1 MKRNIFAVCDLE
13 VDYALNFMD
22 YMNRKKNI
30 PFEIQAFTSV
40 ENLIAYG
47 KQTHIELLLISGR
60 AMCREVRDLDIGKII
75 ILSEGVHPPELDQ
88 YPSVY
93 KYQSSSDVLRE
104 VMACY
109 GAEKKT
115 VADQIAVL
123 KKTTEIIGIFSPLGR
138 CLKTSFALTLGQI
151 LAKERAVLYLNMD
164 MEEKLAFLD
173 EHYLSHFDYL
183 DVDSVIQEQKAFG
196 ACRDVTL
203 EYPVAE
209 NEGEEDNTYL
219 SYNMVVGN
227 AADSQMAMAFEVL
240 DYALLSAPGA
250 PLKQALLDVK
260 AGKDVYGS
268 YDDGILQPYFTVI
281 AKGSNPDRK
290 EEFVSVIRQ
299 VLGDIVK
306 NGIDRKAVEAGINY
320 FEFRYREAD
329 FSSYPKGLMYSLDIL
344 GDWLYEKGNP
354 FAQVQQLTVFENL
367 KKAVNEGYFEELIRK
382 YLLENPHGCIMTLVP
397 KKGLAAQREKELEE
411 KLEAYRSSLSEE
423 QLDAMVEKTK
433 ALEAYQEAGEDPKA
447 LECIPMLKRSDIKK
461 EAAKS
466 QLP

>member
-151 LAKERAVLYLNMD
+151 LAKERAVLYLNM
-164 MEEKLAFLD
+164 EE
-173 EHYLSHFDYL
+173 
-183 DVDSVIQEQKAFG
+183 
-196 ACRDVTL
+196 
-203 EYPVAE
+203 
-209 NEGEEDNTYL
+209 
-219 SYNMVVGN
+219 
-227 AADSQMAMAFEVL
+227 
-240 DYALLSAPGA
+240 
-250 PLKQALLDVK
+250 
-260 AGKDVYGS
+260 
-268 YDDGILQPYFTVI
+268 
-281 AKGSNPDRK
+281 
-290 EEFVSVIRQ
+290 
-299 VLGDIVK
+299 
-306 NGIDRKAVEAGINY
+306 
-320 FEFRYREAD
+320 
-329 FSSYPKGLMYSLDIL
+329 YS
-344 GDWLYEKGNP
+344 G
-354 FAQVQQLTVFENL
+354 
-367 KKAVNEGYFEELIRK
+367 FEELF
-382 YLLENPHGCIMTLVP
+382 
-397 KKGLAAQREKELEE
+397 EKE
-411 KLEAYRSSLSEE
+411 YPYTLSDLLYFVK
-423 QLDAMVEKTK
+423 QGST
-433 ALEAYQEAGEDPKA
+433 G
-447 LECIPMLKRSDIKK
+447 ITTRIFSIR
-461 EAAKS
+461 
-466 QLP
+466 